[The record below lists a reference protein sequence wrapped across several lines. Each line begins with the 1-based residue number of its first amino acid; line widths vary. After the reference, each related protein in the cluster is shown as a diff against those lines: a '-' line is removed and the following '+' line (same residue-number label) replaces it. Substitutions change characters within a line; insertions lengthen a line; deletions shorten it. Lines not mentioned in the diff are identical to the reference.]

1 MAEKMSA
8 KARAEQLK
16 IQENLSSR
24 VDQIIQSQNEK
35 LKEQGDLFG
44 AITGAADNAAKAA
57 EVLKGQISSA
67 VPLSE
72 DLVKSMEESASKS
85 DELGDALGEI
95 APGLMSAA
103 KGAQTMALAFKTAL
117 GPIGLVIAGATLI
130 FKAVTGLATK
140 TREFQR
146 QTGLA
151 ADQALLLEARFK
163 ALELTNV
170 DLEGENIRNAFNAAR
185 MELGA
190 TVDEAVDLSTTVA
203 RTAAQIGVS
212 EDQFVK
218 VLGKLESVSD
228 LSREQLINQ
237 LKSNAELIRA
247 EGLAPTDV
255 FQDLAENSQL
265 IAEFTKDG
273 GDNLLQAA
281 ISARKLGLSVSQT
294 AGIADNLLNFEESI
308 AAQQEASLLLGR
320 QLNLDK
326 ARQLA
331 FQDDLSGLGD
341 EILKQVGTEA
351 EFTRLNRIEKQA
363 LARAV
368 GLQVDELSKIVKNQ
382 SAAGLD
388 NNSKNQLDALNTMN
402 TKLDAITKN
411 TGETAALGFWQRVFP
426 PKSSGN

>member
-1 MAEKMSA
+1 A

-170 DLEGENIRNAFNAAR
+170 DLEGENIRNAF
-185 MELGA
+185 
-190 TVDEAVDLSTTVA
+190 
-203 RTAAQIGVS
+203 
-212 EDQFVK
+212 
-218 VLGKLESVSD
+218 
-228 LSREQLINQ
+228 
-237 LKSNAELIRA
+237 
-247 EGLAPTDV
+247 
-255 FQDLAENSQL
+255 
-265 IAEFTKDG
+265 
-273 GDNLLQAA
+273 
-281 ISARKLGLSVSQT
+281 
-294 AGIADNLLNFEESI
+294 
-308 AAQQEASLLLGR
+308 
-320 QLNLDK
+320 
-326 ARQLA
+326 
-331 FQDDLSGLGD
+331 
-341 EILKQVGTEA
+341 
-351 EFTRLNRIEKQA
+351 
-363 LARAV
+363 
-368 GLQVDELSKIVKNQ
+368 
-382 SAAGLD
+382 
-388 NNSKNQLDALNTMN
+388 
-402 TKLDAITKN
+402 
-411 TGETAALGFWQRVFP
+411 
-426 PKSSGN
+426 